1 MEISTSIPSQIAY
14 GFSERFSDKFRLKE
28 ATYTIF
34 NRDRGCNIDRGSGVQ
49 TYGYYPIYLVR

>member
-14 GFSERFSDKFRLKE
+14 GFGERFSDKFRLKE

-34 NRDRGCNIDRGSGVQ
+34 NRDRPCTIDRGNGVQ